1 MRTISKILLPIV
13 LIAVSLAG
21 ASYLRATK
29 PEVMPSED
37 VETVWAVRAAL
48 IEHRDH
54 QPILDLFGELVSG
67 REVILR
73 PKVVGDVI
81 EASAKLREGGRF
93 AKGDVMLRIDPFDYQ
108 AAIDDIL
115 AQIAEA
121 EARRAEL
128 LANRVT
134 EELMLDLDREQLDLV
149 KRDVQRFERLSNS
162 PAASEK
168 LLDDAMI
175 ASSRQT
181 ATVGQR
187 EQSLLVLDARLAQ
200 QDAAI
205 ERLAVAKRR
214 AERDLVD
221 TVFRAPFDGVVAD
234 VGAELGQ
241 TLNATDVIGRLIDD
255 QQLEI
260 SFQLASSDFGR
271 LWQNG
276 LIGRKVSGRWALGDI
291 VFTLPATI
299 ARVVPTIDA
308 ASGGVT
314 VFATIND
321 QHQDI
326 PLRPGAFIEVEMEDR
341 LYQNVVELPASAL
354 FGQDKIYVI
363 EDNRLKEAII
373 DLVATRG
380 DRILITTDIAE
391 GAEVVISRLAEIGP
405 DLKVEIVE

>member
-1 MRTISKILLPIV
+1 MRTLSKILLPV
-13 LIAVSLAG
+13 LLIAASLAG

-29 PEVMPSED
+29 PDVMPSEE
-37 VETVWAVRAAL
+37 VEAVWAVRAAL

-54 QPILDLFGELVSG
+54 RPVLDLFGELVPG

-73 PKVVGDVI
+73 SKVPGEVI
-81 EASAKLREGGRF
+81 EASPKLREGGRF
-93 AKGDVMLRIDPFDYQ
+93 EKGEVLLRIDPFDYQ

-128 LANRVT
+128 LANRAT
-134 EELMLDLDREQLDLV
+134 EELMLDLDREQLELV
-149 KRDVQRFERLSNS
+149 QRDVQRFERLAQS

-168 LLDDAMI
+168 SLDDAMI

-214 AERDLVD
+214 AERDLAD
-221 TVFRAPFDGVVAD
+221 TVFKAPFDGVIAD
-234 VGAELGQ
+234 AGAELGQ
-241 TLNATDVIGRLIDD
+241 TLNGSDVIGRLIDD

-260 SFQLASSDFGR
+260 SFQLASSEFGR

-276 LIGRKVSGRWALGDI
+276 LIGRKIRGRWALGDI
-291 VFTLPATI
+291 AFILPATI
-299 ARVVPTIDA
+299 ARVIPAIDP

-314 VFATIND
+314 VFATIDD
-321 QHQDI
+321 QHRDI

-341 LYQNVVELPASAL
+341 LYQDVVELPASAL
-354 FGQDKIYVI
+354 FGRNKVYVI
-363 EDNRLKEAII
+363 EDDRLRETVV
-373 DLVATRG
+373 DLVAMRG
-380 DRILITTDIAE
+380 DRVLITTDIAE
-391 GAEVVISRLAEIGP
+391 GAKVVVSRLAEIGP